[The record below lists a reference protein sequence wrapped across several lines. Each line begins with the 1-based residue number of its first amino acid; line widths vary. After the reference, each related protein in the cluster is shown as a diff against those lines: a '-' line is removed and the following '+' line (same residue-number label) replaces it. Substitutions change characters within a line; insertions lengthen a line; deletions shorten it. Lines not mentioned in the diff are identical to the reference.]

1 MLSISSQNVWSLSW
15 ILKAEEG
22 WGYIEISTK
31 AVIDRREEGG
41 GGGGSEK
48 KNTPARSHCSFG
60 KQCLWANGVS
70 DWCSE
75 ALIG

>member
-41 GGGGSEK
+41 GWGGGVK
-48 KNTPARSHCSFG
+48 RKIRLPAVIVLLGNNVCGQTEF
-60 KQCLWANGVS
+60 
-70 DWCSE
+70 
-75 ALIG
+75 LIGAVKLS